1 MSEKDHAELSIRE
14 TDDGVAINIRGKP
27 TDLITIWCVLTSALA
42 KRVRLSSA
50 ELLMLGASMQE
61 KTDKLVKDSTEITI
75 DLSQLRKE
83 KSND

>member
-14 TDDGVAINIRGKP
+14 TDGGAAINIRGKAK
-27 TDLITIWCVLTSALA
+27 DLIFSWCVLTSALA
-42 KRVRLSSA
+42 KRLGLSSA
-50 ELLMLGASMQE
+50 ELLMLGASTQE
-61 KTDKLVKDSTEITI
+61 KTDKLVKESTGIEI